1 MQQRADRPGCPS
13 SFEITAHSMLQT
25 VGTSPK
31 VPTVRDWVT
40 AAIVPAEVWKAAEDR
55 VAAIG
60 QPHANVKGVHS
71 TAVVAPQKTHNPMD
85 YVSQARVTVNRAH
98 YKHKR
103 LETAPEFDA
112 LIKSVQELGFV
123 EFVAVC
129 RTAGYYKVGR

>member
-1 MQQRADRPGCPS
+1 M
-13 SFEITAHSMLQT
+13 
-25 VGTSPK
+25 
-31 VPTVRDWVT
+31 
-40 AAIVPAEVWKAAEDR
+40 VPAEVWKAAEER
-55 VAAIG
+55 VAKIG
-60 QPHANVKGVHS
+60 QPDANVKGVPS
-71 TAVVAPQKTHNPMD
+71 TLNTAPAKPYNPMD